1 MFEYK
6 DTGFYTEYFKNLDGF
21 SVIEEFKESTDNDE
35 KNLLVGT
42 IEVLNTIHPLV
53 IRVEIPKTFPH
64 NQLTFRTKSLSGYP
78 HLIHTGKTKYGDWF
92 CLNTPFAETPEDQ
105 LNLEV
110 YRLMEWIKRQ
120 LNKDL
125 PPIIDDPKVK
135 RALSFANAYEWE
147 NLDEVEEFSSFAM
160 LTFVGDFHNDPKFFK
175 DNIGHINCI
184 KTEDNRFYAI
194 TNEKITNH
202 KLPYVIVDEYPLS
215 SDFINLKEQ
224 YGWDEETCNHLTP
237 ELKLGIEWKKDN
249 SQHYPNQ
256 YNKQLSKKE
265 KLALIA
271 QIEKELKKED
281 SYLFE
286 GRTYGTGK
294 RLFESIQSNNQK
306 LVLHAQKRA
315 ILEELNEIKDIVL
328 GKKEDS
334 KIFIPNKNTTE
345 EELLLLEEA
354 EYQAFEIYPYKWHH
368 FAMGVKNNDKIDWY
382 IYFTNRA
389 SEKKE
394 IVSFDLGIKTVDF
407 KRTIAYPLNLQNTQ
421 IITKE
426 MFFGRGVFSEN
437 LIAKK
442 VAIIGLGA
450 IGSMVATALAHS
462 GVYNIGLW
470 DNDIV
475 EPGNICR
482 SSYSLSN
489 LGDSKV
495 SAIEKMIKNINPY
508 IKTENIKTS
517 GCWYFRDANNITY
530 YKGSFYDNINYN
542 DQKDAIKEIENYD
555 LIIDCTGSNEMLHF
569 LSYAVKTTD
578 IISLCI
584 TNKAKELLCITNKNG
599 NPFELRKTYLSRIEQ
614 DTKNFYVEGSGCYS
628 PTFLAKQCD
637 ISALVNLAIKDI
649 DKVFSDNSLMTS
661 TIYAYDKRG
670 IIADKL
676 ITYKL
681 EGYDITLNISSETL
695 YDAEDM
701 QDVNDLIIGY
711 ALGSYSN
718 DGTEIMITHIIE
730 SDNAVK
736 ILEDAFKT
744 SKGIIDYIGDFCYSG
759 PDIDT
764 YNETSL
770 NIIASKAADTSINT
784 NNPLLIVRNPDSSL
798 SFFLYINNELVK
810 FKQLD

>member
-1 MFEYK
+1 MLNFYDMFEYK
-6 DTGFYTEYFKNLDGF
+6 NAQFYTEYFKNLEDF
-21 SVIEEFKESTDNDE
+21 SVVEEFKESDDYDE

-78 HLIHTGKTKYGDWF
+78 HLIHTGKIKYGDWF
-92 CLNTPFAETPEDQ
+92 CLNTPFAETPEEQ

-110 YRLMEWIKRQ
+110 ERLKEWILRRMH
-120 LNKDL
+120 KDL
-125 PPIIDDPKVK
+125 PPIIEDPKVK
-135 RALSFANAYEWE
+135 RALAFTNAYEWE
-147 NLDEVEEFSSFAM
+147 NLDEIQAFSPQAM
-160 LTFVGDFHNDPKFFK
+160 LTFVGDFHNDLDFFK
-175 DNIGHINCI
+175 NNIGHINCI
-184 KTEDNRFYAI
+184 KTEDNRFYAV
-194 TNEKITNH
+194 TNENITNH
-202 KLPYVIVDEYPLS
+202 KLPYIIVDEYPS
-215 SDFINLKEQ
+215 SADFIKLKEQ
-224 YGWDEETCNHLTP
+224 YGWDEDTCNHLTP
-237 ELKLGIEWKKDN
+237 ELKLGIEWKTN
-249 SQHYPNQ
+249 NIQHCPFLHKN
-256 YNKQLSKKE
+256 QLSKKE
-265 KLALIA
+265 KLGLITK
-271 QIEKELKKED
+271 IKEELKKED

-286 GRTYGTGK
+286 GRKPNNLGNH
-294 RLFESIQSNNQK
+294 EIIPSNNKILVHPSQK
-306 LVLHAQKRA
+306 PA
-315 ILEELNEIKDIVL
+315 ILEELNNIKDIIL
-328 GKKEDS
+328 GKKTEARHIDFDDDIDIDS
-334 KIFIPNKNTTE
+334 IIE
-345 EELLLLEEA
+345 EHD
-354 EYQAFEIYPYKWHH
+354 YKYHH
-368 FAMGVKNNDKIDWY
+368 FIFGVKKNDKIDWY

-389 SEKKE
+389 TEQKE
-394 IVSFDLGIKTVDF
+394 IVSYDLGIKTVVF
-407 KRTIAYPLNLQNTQ
+407 KRAIAYPYGYEKAQ
-421 IITKE
+421 IITQE
-426 MFFGRGVFSEN
+426 MFFGRGAFSEN
-437 LIAKK
+437 LISKK

-495 SAIEKMIKNINPY
+495 ESIKKIIENINPY
-508 IKTENIKTS
+508 IKTEHVKTS
-517 GCWYFRDANNITY
+517 GCWYYRDVNNITY

-542 DQKDAIKEIENYD
+542 DQNDAIKEIENYD

-569 LSYAVKTTD
+569 LSYAVKNTD

-614 DTKNFYVEGSGCYS
+614 DTKNFYIEGSGCYS

-661 TIYAYDKRG
+661 TIYSYDKRG
-670 IIADKL
+670 IVADKL

-681 EGYDITLNISSETL
+681 DGYDITLNISSETL
-695 YDAEDM
+695 YDAEEIL
-701 QDVNDLIIGY
+701 DVDDLIIGH
-711 ALGSYSN
+711 ALGCYSS
-718 DGTEIMITHIIE
+718 DGTQIMLTHIIE
-730 SDNAVK
+730 SNSAVE
-736 ILEDAFKT
+736 ILEDAFNT

-770 NIIASKAADTSINT
+770 NIIAHKAADSSINT

-798 SFFLYINNELVK
+798 SFFLYINNELIK
-810 FKQLD
+810 FRPLN

>member
-6 DTGFYTEYFKNLDGF
+6 DAGFYTEYFKNLDGF

-224 YGWDEETCNHLTP
+224 YGWKEDTCNHLTP
-237 ELKLGIEWKKDN
+237 ELKLGIEWKKDD
-249 SQHYPNQ
+249 SQHYPFT
-256 YNKQLSKKE
+256 YNNNLSKKE
-265 KLALIA
+265 KLNLLSN
-271 QIEKELKKED
+271 IEKELKRQD

-286 GRTYGTGK
+286 GRTYGKDK
-294 RLFESIQSNNQK
+294 RKFELIQSNKQRLVLPSQK
-306 LVLHAQKRA
+306 LA
-315 ILEELNEIKDIVL
+315 ILTALNELKDIIL
-328 GKKEDS
+328 GKKTVGRCIDLDDEIDIDWLFE
-334 KIFIPNKNTTE
+334 KQQN
-345 EELLLLEEA
+345 
-354 EYQAFEIYPYKWHH
+354 EYHH
-368 FAMGVKNNDKIDWY
+368 FILGIKSQDKIDWR
-382 IYFTNRA
+382 IYFTTRCA
-389 SEKKE
+389 EKKE
-394 IVSFDLGIKTVDF
+394 IVSFDLGIKTVEF
-407 KRTIAYPLNLQNTQ
+407 KKTIAYPLGFQDVQ

-426 MFFGRGVFSEN
+426 MFFGRGAFSEN
-437 LIAKK
+437 LVSKK
-442 VAIIGLGA
+442 VAVIGLGA

-495 SAIEKMIKNINPY
+495 RAIEKMIKTINPY

-530 YKGSFYDNINYN
+530 SNGSFYDNINYN

-569 LSYAVKTTD
+569 LSYAVRNTD

-649 DKVFSDNSLMTS
+649 DKVFSENSLMTS

-681 EGYDITLNISSETL
+681 EGYDITLNISSETQ

-718 DGTEIMITHIIE
+718 DGTEIMVTHIIE
-730 SDNAVK
+730 SNNALE
-736 ILEDAFKT
+736 ILEDTFKT

-770 NIIASKAADTSINT
+770 DIIASKAADTSINT

-798 SFFLYINNELVK
+798 SFFLYINNELIK
-810 FKQLD
+810 FIPLD

>member
-6 DTGFYTEYFKNLDGF
+6 DAGFYTEYFKNLEDF
-21 SVIEEFKESTDNDE
+21 SVIDEFKESTDYNE

-64 NQLTFRTKSLSGYP
+64 NKLTFRTKSLSGYP
-78 HLIHTGKTKYGDWF
+78 HLIHTDKIKYGDWF
-92 CLNTPFAETPEDQ
+92 CLNTPFAETPEEQ

-110 YRLMEWIKRQ
+110 ERLKEWILRRMH
-120 LNKDL
+120 KDL
-125 PPIIDDPKVK
+125 PPIIEDPKVI
-135 RALSFANAYEWE
+135 RALAFTNAYEWE
-147 NLDEVEEFSSFAM
+147 NLDEIQAFSPQAM
-160 LTFVGDFHNDPKFFK
+160 LTFVGEFHNDLDFFK
-175 DNIGHINCI
+175 NNIGHINCI
-184 KTEDNRFYAI
+184 KTEDNRFYAV
-194 TNEKITNH
+194 TNENITNH
-202 KLPYVIVDEYPLS
+202 KLPYIIVDEYPLS
-215 SDFINLKEQ
+215 EDFIKLKEQ

-237 ELKLGIEWKKDN
+237 ELKLGIEWKKCN
-249 SQHYPNQ
+249 TYHSQWE
-256 YNKQLSKKE
+256 YNNELSKKE
-265 KLALIA
+265 KLKLISSL
-271 QIEKELKKED
+271 EDELKKED

-286 GRTYGTGK
+286 GRK
-294 RLFESIQSNNQK
+294 RVFNNNSFEYIPSNRK
-306 LVLHAQKRA
+306 ILVLPSQKRA
-315 ILEELNEIKDIVL
+315 ILEELNEIKDNILV
-328 GKKEDS
+328 KKTKKKDIKNIGDEDD
-334 KIFIPNKNTTE
+334 E
-345 EELLLLEEA
+345 DYLEWLA
-354 EYQAFEIYPYKWHH
+354 EKYHYEWHH
-368 FAMGVKNNDKIDWY
+368 FAIEVKNNDRIDWY
-382 IYFTNRA
+382 IYFTNHA
-389 SEKKE
+389 TEKKE
-394 IVSFDLGIKTVDF
+394 TVSYDLGIKSVTF
-407 KRTIAYPLNLQNTQ
+407 KRAISYPLNFQIAQ
-421 IITKE
+421 IITQD
-426 MFFGRGVFSEN
+426 MFFGRGAFSEN
-437 LIAKK
+437 LISKK

-462 GVYNIGLW
+462 GVSNIGLW

-495 SAIEKMIKNINPY
+495 RSIKKIIENINPY
-508 IKTENIKTS
+508 IKTEHVKTS
-517 GCWYFRDANNITY
+517 GCWYYSDVNNITY

-542 DQKDAIKEIENYD
+542 DQNDAIKEIEDYD

-569 LSYAVKTTD
+569 LSYAVKNTD

-649 DKVFSDNSLMTS
+649 DKVFSDNTLMTS
-661 TIYAYDKRG
+661 TIYSYDKRG

-681 EGYDITLNISSETL
+681 DGYDITLNISSETL
-695 YDAEDM
+695 YDAEELL
-701 QDVNDLIIGY
+701 DVDDLIIGH
-711 ALGSYSN
+711 ALGGYSS
-718 DGTEIMITHIIE
+718 DGTQIMVTHIIE
-730 SDNAVK
+730 SNSAVEV
-736 ILEDAFKT
+736 LEDAFNT

-764 YNETSL
+764 YNEISL
-770 NIIASKAADTSINT
+770 NIIAHKAADTSINT
-784 NNPLLIVRNPDSSL
+784 NNPLLIVRNPDRSL
-798 SFFLYINNELVK
+798 SFFLYINNELIK
-810 FKQLD
+810 FRPLD